1 MTPLEAIR
9 ETGSTIRTRIQ
20 QPCLVT
26 LPWTVSDS
34 PFSEM
39 DLPVQDVNVLPVD
52 PPFFQKETD
61 CSNEGKVYA
70 YNHLEPSY
78 NTQVETS
85 SADDYR
91 SVIDDLTI
99 EIQRLKDE
107 LKRYKQVGPDMLRKE
122 KLFEIKVHG
131 LPSRKKRELEATLRD
146 FASGLDGSQD
156 TTSYNKQKSDSHH
169 AKRERM
175 NSASGSMS
183 KEATS
188 LSGSRPADSAYASMS
203 TGANSSGRSLSR
215 PSIHARGQLSEQKV
229 ENYLRDIPEG
239 LYPQHMALTD
249 KERKRLVVR
258 RLEQLFTGKIG
269 GRHTRGKMGSVAV
282 TNAPVPSAS
291 PAVASH
297 GGNMIH
303 QPPSLL
309 QNEASRE
316 AKIITPKQQP
326 EQLGKKG
333 GSRDNDSV
341 SNSNEDQTESS
352 GTNPSPPLTSR
363 PEQRPTRPKDL
374 DPNRV
379 QVPSENMEY
388 IRHLGLIPPELLEV
402 QPALQNVHPD
412 ADGWV
417 YLNLLCSMAQLHMIN
432 VTPSFVRVAVTEM
445 STKFQLSPDGRKIR
459 WRGGKEGTKFNSDS
473 SGYES
478 QKSPS
483 TDDTDGGATD
493 SRKRK
498 KTSHSTGDELR
509 SGSSSKH
516 ASRSRPQVSAS
527 SGSFHYK
534 PIFAHRESSGGTMS
548 PEATGSFFG
557 PAEDSNIEESRHGI
571 SGTSSTTRRKR
582 RRDGAIIYYSGAPFC
597 TDLSGDLGDL
607 SPTAQLAAGAQQA
620 ERRFARPCLERSN
633 SGSYIDCKPLT
644 DRGHLIGSSSRMEVD
659 GGDGGDAKPT
669 DDTNDDLSDVEL
681 ELAWSKT
688 PQYLNLQTL
697 EPCGIG
703 GVLPDD
709 HFMVVIA
716 TKRSKEDAA
725 PPNMSAERV
734 CSPEA
739 TNAIIRR
746 LGNMSTSSP
755 ILSATKLPSFD
766 DPSIEIEYTSGRIKR
781 LAPVALPPPAIFHP
795 PVGTDESA
803 STDWMSGSDE
813 EVDVESSDFITSRL
827 QPHHSHDY
835 PDGVDLSSGDE
846 EGEEPED
853 SPEDSHEGRHM
864 YDDSNRQAG
873 ILNVLGRRTSQ
884 QSSSAAA
891 AAGTMQS
898 KSTSADPM
906 IHTDGSSVA
915 TAGGAKSGFNSEET
929 EEEEDS
935 SC

>member
-1 MTPLEAIR
+1 MSPLEAMR
-9 ETGSTIRTRIQ
+9 ENGSTIRTRIQ

-26 LPWTVSDS
+26 MPWTVSDS
-34 PFSEM
+34 SSGM
-39 DLPVQDVNVLPVD
+39 DLPVKDVNVLPVD

-61 CSNEGKVYA
+61 SSNEGKGYA
-70 YNHLEPSY
+70 YNHLEQSNIPRVQS
-78 NTQVETS
+78 S
-85 SADDYR
+85 SAGDYR

-99 EIQRLKDE
+99 EIQRLKEE
-107 LKRYKQVGPDMLRKE
+107 LKRYKQSGPDMLRKE
-122 KLFEIKVHG
+122 ELFEIKVHG

-146 FASGLDGSQD
+146 FASGLDGSED
-156 TTSYNKQKSDSHH
+156 TTSYKRRKGDSHH
-169 AKRERM
+169 AKYARM
-175 NSASGSMS
+175 DSASGSMS
-183 KEATS
+183 KEASS

-215 PSIHARGQLSEQKV
+215 PSIHARGELSDQKV

-249 KERKRLVVR
+249 KERKSLVVR
-258 RLEQLFTGKIG
+258 RLEQLFTGKIS
-269 GRHTRGKMGSVAV
+269 GRRVRGKMPGSVAV
-282 TNAPVPSAS
+282 AKAAVPSAS
-291 PAVASH
+291 NAVTSLD
-297 GGNMIH
+297 GNMMH

-309 QNEASRE
+309 QHEASRE
-316 AKIITPKQQP
+316 AKILTSEQQP
-326 EQLGKKG
+326 GPLGKKS
-333 GSRDNDSV
+333 GSRDNGSV
-341 SNSNEDQTESS
+341 SNSNEDQTDSS

-379 QVPSENMEY
+379 QVPSENMDY
-388 IRHLGLIPPELLEV
+388 IRHLGLIPPELLEH

-417 YLNLLCSMAQLHMIN
+417 YLNLLCSMAQLHIIN
-432 VTPSFVRVAVTEM
+432 VTPSFVRASVTEL

-459 WRGGKEGTKFNSDS
+459 WRGGTEGTKFNSDS
-473 SGYES
+473 SGYTS

-483 TDDTDGGATD
+483 TDDTDGGAID
-493 SRKRK
+493 GHKRK
-498 KTSHSTGDELR
+498 KTSHSTSDELR
-509 SGSSSKH
+509 SGRSSKH
-516 ASRSRPQVSAS
+516 ASKSGPQVSAS

-534 PIFAHRESSGGTMS
+534 PLFAHRESGGGTMS
-548 PEATGSFFG
+548 PEATVSSFG
-557 PAEDSNIEESRHGI
+557 PAEDSNLEESRYGI
-571 SGTSSTTRRKR
+571 SGSGSTARKKR

-597 TDLSGDLGDL
+597 TDLSGDTGDL
-607 SPTAQLAAGAQQA
+607 SPTAQLAAGAQEA

-633 SGSYIDCKPLT
+633 SGSHINYKPLA

-659 GGDGGDAKPT
+659 GGNGGNAEST
-669 DDTNDDLSDVEL
+669 DDNNDDLSDVEL
-681 ELAWSKT
+681 ELTWSDT
-688 PQYLNLQTL
+688 PQYFNIRPL

-716 TKRSKEDAA
+716 TKRSKQDA
-725 PPNMSAERV
+725 SAEPKMFDEEA
-734 CSPEA
+734 CWPEA
-739 TNAIIRR
+739 TSALIRR
-746 LGNMSTSSP
+746 LRNLPTSSP
-755 ILSATKLPSFD
+755 VLAATNLPSFD

-781 LAPVALPPPAIFHP
+781 LTPVALPPPAIFYP
-795 PVGTDESA
+795 PVGSDESA

-813 EVDVESSDFITSRL
+813 EIDIESSDFVISRL

-853 SPEDSHEGRHM
+853 SPEGRHM
-864 YDDSNRQAG
+864 YDNGNRQAG
-873 ILNVLGRRTSQ
+873 ILKVLGRRTSQ

-898 KSTSADPM
+898 KSTSVDPM
-906 IHTDGSSVA
+906 VLTDGSSVA
-915 TAGGAKSGFNSEET
+915 TAGGAKSGYNSEEGE
-929 EEEEDS
+929 EEEEDGS
-935 SC
+935 S